1 MKMDLVITAF
11 FLLLF
16 CVHPSAAA
24 SVITADIFEARGQ
37 RVCKTGKGRPCY
49 KLAYFSELRWK
60 LNFEEAESACKRDGG
75 QLLSIESASEQ
86 KVVEQLIRDLRPT
99 DGDFWIGLRRGPGH
113 EDSSS
118 DCSFQYYWLDGSKSS
133 FRNWHIDEP
142 SCGYEVC
149 VVMYHQPSAKAEHG
163 GLYMFQWNDDN
174 CETKNNFICKYTG
187 EKPMSSTLSPNSS
200 QKDASLPSALPLD
213 PRDNN
218 QQRRTAVNLVYV
230 IIPTIPLI
238 LLLLTVTGVCCFKVL
253 RSR

>member
-24 SVITADIFEARGQ
+24 SVITGQ

>member
-1 MKMDLVITAF
+1 MHDRPGTIPPVYFTSL
-11 FLLLF
+11 FLCL
-16 CVHPSAAA
+16 CP
-24 SVITADIFEARGQ
+24 GQ

-99 DGDFWIGLRRGPGH
+99 DGDFWIGLRRGQGH

-187 EKPMSSTLSPNSS
+187 GTAETKLSLYSYNKILVSNICFC
-200 QKDASLPSALPLD
+200 LV
-213 PRDNN
+213 
-218 QQRRTAVNLVYV
+218 AVNLVYV

-238 LLLLTVTGVCCFKVL
+238 LLLLTVTGVCSKAEL
-253 RSR
+253 HKKRQQKIK